1 MKFSEL
7 FLDWKNR
14 VEFQKGEVIYKQSDP
29 AKVMYFIMKGQV
41 KLSLHD
47 EIQSKEKAGGIFGE
61 IAMVGS
67 SIRHATATALS
78 DVILARV
85 NRREF
90 KELIAGNADFSF
102 HVMTILADRLRA
114 ADKFISSQFE
124 QQKQVGGL

>member
-7 FLDWKNR
+7 FLDWKNS
-14 VEFQKGEVIYKQSDP
+14 VEFQNGEVIYKQSDP

-41 KLSLHD
+41 ELSLHD
-47 EIQSKEKAGGIFGE
+47 EILSKEKAGGIIGE
-61 IAMVGS
+61 MAMVGS

-114 ADKFISSQFE
+114 VDKFISSQFE
-124 QQKQVGGL
+124 QQK